1 MYCLAQM
8 ITLRKVAIFNR
19 LFAISGFESSGSITQ
34 LRKNKLKTT
43 TLSRSGYKFASM
55 NFSSKL
61 LENAV
66 DAFASL
72 PGIGRKTA
80 LRLALH
86 LVNQPPESS
95 EDFADAIVKMRK
107 NIKDCKV
114 CHNLSDEPVCEICS
128 NKRRDRSV
136 VCVVEG
142 IRDVM
147 AIEETQQFR
156 GLYHVLGGIIS
167 PIEGVGPNDLN
178 IDSLIGRVQGEEVKE
193 LIMAISPSIEG
204 DTTIFFISKKLRDL
218 KLEVQVST
226 IARGVSFGGE
236 LEYADG
242 LTLGRSIVSR
252 VPYRKDE

>member
-1 MYCLAQM
+1 MA
-8 ITLRKVAIFNR
+8 
-19 LFAISGFESSGSITQ
+19 GH
-34 LRKNKLKTT
+34 
-43 TLSRSGYKFASM
+43 KFVTM

-61 LENAV
+61 LEQAV

-86 LVNQPPESS
+86 LVNQAPENS
-95 EDFADAIVKMRK
+95 EEFADAILKMRK
-107 NIKDCKV
+107 DIKNCRL
-114 CHNLSDEPVCEICS
+114 CHNLSDDPVCEICT
-128 NKRRDRSV
+128 NARRDRSV
-136 VCVVEG
+136 LCVVEG

-147 AIEETQQFR
+147 AIEETQQYR

-167 PIEGVGPNDLN
+167 PIEGIGPNDLH
-178 IDSLIGRVQGEEVKE
+178 IDSLISRVQEGEVKE

-218 KLEVQVST
+218 QISVQLST

-236 LEYADG
+236 LEYADE

-252 VPYRKDE
+252 IPYRKEE